1 MAASR
6 RLRDLQAQPGN
17 KICVDCSQKNP
28 QWASVSY
35 GVFMCLECSGKHR
48 GLGVHISFVRSVT
61 MDSWSEIQLKKM
73 ELGGNDNLNKFMD
86 QYGIRKETDIV
97 TKYNTKAASVYR
109 DRIQSLAE
117 GKPWRDP
124 PVVKEG
130 PTHSNNSSSKPKPPL
145 SGSRNGNYGGNS
157 NSGWDNWDSFD
168 DGGINGGNNSN
179 SMRRNQTVSDF
190 RSGGGSGG
198 GPARSRSTNDFTRDQ
213 YEASAANKDNF
224 FARKMAENESRP
236 DGVPPSQGGKYVGFG
251 SSPAPRNNNY
261 NNNSQGDVLSAVTQG
276 FGRLSMIAASA
287 AQELGSKVKE
297 GGYDNKVNETVNVVA
312 TKTTE
317 IGQKGWGIMKGVLAL
332 ASQKVEEYAEGGPNG
347 KDNSWQRSENEQ
359 NGYYQEFSKESKGWN
374 SSGGAQ
380 SSDRHSS
387 SVSSGSWD
395 DWDSKDNRKQIS
407 TKGATSSNDDG
418 WAGWDDGKDDGYD
431 NFQSASNNK
440 HVGHGGKSESK
451 WTDGGFL

>member
-1 MAASR
+1 M
-6 RLRDLQAQPGN
+6 
-17 KICVDCSQKNP
+17 
-28 QWASVSY
+28 
-35 GVFMCLECSGKHR
+35 
-48 GLGVHISFVRSVT
+48 
-61 MDSWSEIQLKKM
+61 
-73 ELGGNDNLNKFMD
+73 
-86 QYGIRKETDIV
+86 
-97 TKYNTKAASVYR
+97 
-109 DRIQSLAE
+109 
-117 GKPWRDP
+117 
-124 PVVKEG
+124 
-130 PTHSNNSSSKPKPPL
+130 
-145 SGSRNGNYGGNS
+145 
-157 NSGWDNWDSFD
+157 
-168 DGGINGGNNSN
+168 
-179 SMRRNQTVSDF
+179 
-190 RSGGGSGG
+190 
-198 GPARSRSTNDFTRDQ
+198 
-213 YEASAANKDNF
+213 
-224 FARKMAENESRP
+224 
-236 DGVPPSQGGKYVGFG
+236 
-251 SSPAPRNNNY
+251 
-261 NNNSQGDVLSAVTQG
+261 
-276 FGRLSMIAASA
+276 
-287 AQELGSKVKE
+287 KE

-395 DWDSKDNRKQIS
+395 DWDSKDNRKQTS